1 MFFHEDRFT
10 WVDVEVTNYCNFNC
24 WFCPRNAMT
33 RKKGMMDYED
43 YKDMVINL
51 NSADFLKE
59 ILIGGIGEP
68 TLHPHIIKMLSFIK
82 QNTTLRAVLITNGSK
97 FRDRSF
103 VERLFKTNIDKVIIS
118 YRISD
123 PVKNKTSLPPNFD
136 YDEYVTSLLDF
147 VELKYRHNYNTEIEV
162 AFFKNTYY
170 SKFILDINLENF
182 INEDRLN
189 DFVNRISNIIKVD
202 LKSYNDYVKSI
213 SSHLGNVENIPVY
226 KDLKFRFDG
235 PSAWTTAVKKNEKPN
250 QYFPARY
257 GSCLGLLEHFAI
269 YWNGD
274 VSTCCADF
282 DVNNYLGNIF
292 KDKDIVKILSNP
304 QSQFFA
310 KRLRK
315 RRMPTKT
322 CQICRGGKSQKE
334 KWANILGTILYT
346 N

>member
-213 SSHLGNVENIPVY
+213 SSHLGNVENIPV
-226 KDLKFRFDG
+226 
-235 PSAWTTAVKKNEKPN
+235 
-250 QYFPARY
+250 
-257 GSCLGLLEHFAI
+257 
-269 YWNGD
+269 
-274 VSTCCADF
+274 
-282 DVNNYLGNIF
+282 
-292 KDKDIVKILSNP
+292 
-304 QSQFFA
+304 
-310 KRLRK
+310 
-315 RRMPTKT
+315 
-322 CQICRGGKSQKE
+322 
-334 KWANILGTILYT
+334 
-346 N
+346 